1 MNGENEQRVPKE
13 VVRAKKVR
21 GHTLWLSKQTRL
33 LIFSSVN
40 APCTLLVQP
49 LVYPLVASL
58 HIVLLDVVLI
68 DASHHS
74 WTPPILLLLSP
85 YVSLCSPLSPSLLIL
100 AHSNPTQ

>member
-1 MNGENEQRVPKE
+1 MAEQTDE
-13 VVRAKKVR
+13 VINF
-21 GHTLWLSKQTRL
+21 L
-33 LIFSSVN
+33 FSY

-49 LVYPLVASL
+49 FVYPLVASL

-85 YVSLCSPLSPSLLIL
+85 YVSLLSSL
-100 AHSNPTQ
+100 A

>member
-1 MNGENEQRVPKE
+1 MNGENEQRDPKE
-13 VVRAKKVR
+13 AVRAKKVR

-49 LVYPLVASL
+49 LVYPLTASL

-68 DASHHS
+68 DSSHHS
-74 WTPPILLLLSP
+74 WTPPILLLSP
-85 YVSLCSPLSPSLLIL
+85 YVSLCSPLSSTLLIL